1 MILPRFELLEP
12 TSVKVVCDI
21 LQRNNDTRVI
31 AGGTDLLVNM
41 KKKVIMAGT
50 LVSLDKIS
58 ELKDVSYSGKTGLTM
73 GSMVRIADVAESPII
88 KTNYTILATAAGK
101 LGSLQIRNRATIGG
115 NICSA
120 RPAADTIGP
129 LIAYGAVARIASPD
143 GAREEAIE
151 TIFKGPGQTTIRKGE
166 FLTAIT
172 IKSPEENTVSSYIKF
187 GVRRAMDIAVVS
199 VTSLITL
206 KNGTCSLARLVL
218 GAVAPTF
225 IRCLKAEEF
234 LLGKDLSEDVAEQA
248 SQLATEASRP
258 ISDFRASADYR
269 RHLVQVLVKRS
280 LLETA
285 SNQVN

>member
-12 TSVKVVCDI
+12 TSVKEVCDI

-88 KTNYTILATAAGK
+88 KTNYTTLATAAGK

-151 TIFKGPGQTTIRKGE
+151 TIFKGPGQTTIQKGE

-206 KNGTCSLARLVL
+206 KNDTCSLARLVL

>member
-1 MILPRFELLEP
+1 MILPRFRLLEP
-12 TSVKVVCDI
+12 TSVKEVCDI
-21 LQRNNDTRVI
+21 LQHNNDTRVI

-50 LVSLDKIS
+50 LISLDKIS

-88 KTNYTILATAAGK
+88 KTNYSILATAADK

-129 LIAYGAVARIASPD
+129 LIAYGAVAQIASSG

-151 TIFKGPGQTTIRKGE
+151 TIFKGPGQTTIGKGE
-166 FLTAIT
+166 FLTGIT
-172 IKSPEENTVSSYIKF
+172 IKSPEDNTESSYIKF
-187 GVRRAMDIAVVS
+187 GIRRAMDIAVVS

-225 IRCLKAEEF
+225 IRCPKAEEF

-248 SQLATEASRP
+248 SRLATAASRP

-269 RHLVQVLVKRS
+269 RNLVQVLVKRS
-280 LLETA
+280 LLEAA
-285 SNQVN
+285 SYQAN